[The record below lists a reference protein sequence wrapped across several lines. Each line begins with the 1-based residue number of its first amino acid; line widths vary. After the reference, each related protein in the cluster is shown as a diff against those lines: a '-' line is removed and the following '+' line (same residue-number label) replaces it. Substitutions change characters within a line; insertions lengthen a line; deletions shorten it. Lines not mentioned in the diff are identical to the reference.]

1 MAHLFKLLTYVNKKQ
16 FSSLKF
22 LYINIGD
29 NYKRILCM
37 IYFNKLSGEAPITTE
52 KSTFNTKSE
61 KSSQVK
67 VVPVGQNPEN
77 KKAEDADTLPQG
89 YYVEQE
95 PQDVITAKKENT
107 SKEDNSSSQAAS
119 EDKQKSSGN
128 VIDKLFDNMD
138 EAPNATVN
146 VDERLAI
153 DNIALGQSDL
163 IDGALEAAQI
173 EGINSA
179 VADSSNKLDSAI
191 TMIKNDPH
199 SVLNQDFEK
208 GFHGIGLVRYQKDSY
223 KGSIEGEFAPIEFE
237 KTTDTKRVD
246 FSGRYESPKGKTKLM
261 IYASGTTTER
271 NSTVLDSDNQDAES
285 DNADSNGNLS
295 LTDRLNQYSLY
306 GGGLFK
312 LGKDELTASIMHAK
326 GGNLENSITTQI
338 DLKYYINNYNATV
351 EGNTI
356 IYDIGTL
363 HSTKTN
369 FSCYFNAK
377 DKENE
382 INEDTKIENDEPA
395 ENIEAEDKTNE
406 ETSSDKAD
414 NKKWSKRGGLFFDG
428 ELIDG
433 ECSPGIGYYKNFK
446 RHGKD
451 SFLKVTP
458 FVKGSTTPKKE
469 ESSSYHGTTGVSVLY
484 NKDFNSNSSLS
495 ANLDVKDRVTF
506 LGNDKGN
513 IFTANIS
520 ANYSYKNFNTKFEG
534 MYIKVPGSRYVA
546 TGLRNSYKFNPNQK
560 VEACVFA
567 DLRYVNQKT
576 TSSKVKGGSIMIGA
590 GVNF

>member
-1 MAHLFKLLTYVNKKQ
+1 
-16 FSSLKF
+16 
-22 LYINIGD
+22 
-29 NYKRILCM
+29 M
-37 IYFNKLSGEAPITTE
+37 IYFNKLSGEEPVVTE
-52 KSTFNTKSE
+52 KSTVNPQSE

-67 VVPVGQNPEN
+67 VVPVGQSPEN
-77 KKAEDADTLPQG
+77 KKAEDVDKLPQG

-107 SKEDNSSSQAAS
+107 STEENSSSQEAS

-128 VIDKLFDNMD
+128 IFDKLFKNMD
-138 EAPNATVN
+138 EAPDATVN

-173 EGINSA
+173 KGINSA
-179 VADSSNKLDSAI
+179 IADSSNKLDSAI

-208 GFHGIGLVRYQKDSY
+208 GFHGTGIVRYENDCY
-223 KGSIEGEFAPIEFE
+223 KGSIEGEIAPIEFE

-246 FSGRYESPKGKTKLM
+246 FSGSYESPKGKTKLM
-261 IYASGTTTER
+261 VYASGTTTER
-271 NSTVLDSDNQDAES
+271 NSTVLNSDNQDAES
-285 DNADSNGNLS
+285 DNADSNENLS

-326 GGNLENSITTQI
+326 GGDLENSITTQI
-338 DLKYYINNYNATV
+338 DLKYHINDYNATV

-356 IYDIGTL
+356 IYGIGSL

-369 FSCYFNAK
+369 ISCYFNAK
-377 DKENE
+377 DKEKEVNPP
-382 INEDTKIENDEPA
+382 EDTKIEEEEDESA
-395 ENIEAEDKTNE
+395 ENVEAEDKTNE

-414 NKKWSKRGGLFFDG
+414 NKKWSQKGGLFIDG

-433 ECSPGIGYYKNFK
+433 EYSPGIGYYKNFK
-446 RHGKD
+446 RYGKD
-451 SFLKVTP
+451 SFLKITP

-469 ESSSYHGTTGVSVLY
+469 ESSSYHETTGVSVLY
-484 NKDFNSNSSLS
+484 NKNFNSNSSLS

-513 IFTANIS
+513 IFTANIN
-520 ANYSYKNFNTKFEG
+520 ANYSYKNFNTKLEG
-534 MYIKVPGSRYVA
+534 MYIHVPESRYVA
-546 TGLRNSYKFNPNQK
+546 AGLRSSYKFNPTQK

-567 DLRYVNQKT
+567 DLSYINQKT
-576 TSSKVKGGSIMIGA
+576 TSSKIKGGSIMVGA
-590 GVNF
+590 AVNF